1 MLRPNPLRQAI
12 AARRRAIGAWL
23 FMAAPSNAELLAGVA
38 FDALVIDQEHGPG
51 GLESVVAQLRAAGSP
66 QTTAPALLTRAP
78 DCSMA
83 AIKPLL
89 DAGAEGIFAPN
100 VESADQV
107 AALVEAMHYPPR
119 GRRGLHYTVSRAAGW
134 GRHVNEYA
142 DHAEREL
149 LTVAMIESAAGVA
162 AIPQMA
168 AHGGIDM
175 FFVGPLDLSASL
187 GQAGDYAHP
196 AFREALD
203 EAERRILESDAAL
216 GGAIVPG
223 QGAQALF
230 SRGYSFVTVGAD
242 AGFLRSAAL
251 QALALAG
258 ADRDG

>member
-12 AARRRAIGAWL
+12 AAGRQAVGAWL
-23 FMAAPSNAELLAGVA
+23 FMASAANAELLADVP

-51 GLESVVAQLRAAGSP
+51 GLESVVAQLRAAGSVESP
-66 QTTAPALLTRAP
+66 PALLARAP
-78 DCSMA
+78 DCSML

-100 VESADQV
+100 VENAEQV

-162 AIPQMA
+162 ALPQMA

-175 FFVGPLDLSASL
+175 FFIGPLDLSASI
-187 GQAGDYAHP
+187 GHAGDYAHP
-196 AFREALD
+196 QFRELLA
-203 EAERRILESDAAL
+203 EAERHILESGAAL
-216 GGAIVPG
+216 GGAIIPG
-223 QGAQALF
+223 HDARALF

-251 QALALAG
+251 QALANAG
-258 ADRDG
+258 ATRDG